1 MVGLMQ
7 IMIYLLC
14 VYLVYKGV
22 EIFQIG
28 FTSNIH
34 QRSRTPAIVI
44 GVLAILGAIFFAG
57 VALFMTES
65 MVAQIGN
72 KMNNNFPNLR

>member
-34 QRSRTPAIVI
+34 QRSRTPAVVI
-44 GVLAILGAIFFAG
+44 GALAIMGALFVGGIAI
-57 VALFMTES
+57 FMTES
-65 MVAQIGN
+65 IVAEMSKN
-72 KMNNNFPNLR
+72 MNNLPKYP

>member
-14 VYLVYKGV
+14 VYLIYKGV

-28 FTSNIH
+28 LTCNIH

-44 GVLAILGAIFFAG
+44 GVLAIMGAIFFAG

-65 MVAQIGN
+65 IVAEIGKN
-72 KMNNNFPNLR
+72 INNSFPNLR